1 LILCCLL
8 LAIVAGLAKYV
19 KTPKVYKADS
29 LLIYQRQRINPTKM
43 SPDVNIRMLEMLKT
57 LTQQVTSRT
66 NLEEVVKQFDL
77 YTGLRKA
84 IPMED
89 VIIAMRS
96 KHIEI
101 KQDKGDTFLVS
112 YTGSEPKKVMLVTNA
127 LAAKFIEEN
136 LRFRE
141 ERVSETSI
149 YVKDELNMAQK
160 ALDKKEAVMRD
171 FKLKYYNEMPHQLQ
185 VNVDRLNALQGQLQN
200 NQNSI
205 QDLERTK
212 VMIQEQI
219 SLRKSLLAEALQ
231 RARQFSEGSGH
242 GLTGQLLSESALKLE
257 KLNRTR
263 AQLDALLIRYT
274 DQHPEVR
281 RTRKLVE
288 KLEKEVTD
296 TAAASAQDGQQET
309 GAVPKAP
316 GDQQLEQLSLQLDEI
331 EYNIVKLKTNSSKI
345 SSQIEKHQKWV
356 EATPHREAEWTALT
370 RDYAQLQKHY

>member
-1 LILCCLL
+1 MEKEQRLLLKKYADIFLRRKNLILCCLL

-43 SPDVNIRMLEMLKT
+43 SPDVNIRMRDMLKT

-89 VIIAMRS
+89 VVIAMRS

-101 KQDKGDTFLVS
+101 KQDKGDTFLVT

-141 ERVSETSI
+141 ERVSETST

-185 VNVDRLNALQGQLQN
+185 VNIDRLNALQGQLQN

-219 SLRKSLLAEALQ
+219 SVRKNMIAEALQ
-231 RARQFSEGSGH
+231 RSRHLAEDSAGQVVV
-242 GLTGQLLSESALKLE
+242 GLLLDENAQKLDE
-257 KLNRTR
+257 LNRAK
-263 AQLDALLIRYT
+263 AQLESLLIRYT
-274 DQHPEVR
+274 DQH
-281 RTRKLVE
+281 
-288 KLEKEVTD
+288 
-296 TAAASAQDGQQET
+296 
-309 GAVPKAP
+309 
-316 GDQQLEQLSLQLDEI
+316 
-331 EYNIVKLKTNSSKI
+331 
-345 SSQIEKHQKWV
+345 
-356 EATPHREAEWTALT
+356 
-370 RDYAQLQKHY
+370 